1 MRFDVELTNDEYMCA
16 VDYWSRN
23 HKERAPQAFFEGIYY
38 YKHIRTAELKAA
50 ERQQSKLRWLIKPFD
65 WLKNY
70 ITSLRRK
77 EQL

>member
-1 MRFDVELTNDEYMCA
+1 MRYDTELSTSDYMSA
-16 VDYWSRN
+16 IYYWSRA
-23 HKERAPQAFFEGIYY
+23 HKERPPQAFFEGIYY